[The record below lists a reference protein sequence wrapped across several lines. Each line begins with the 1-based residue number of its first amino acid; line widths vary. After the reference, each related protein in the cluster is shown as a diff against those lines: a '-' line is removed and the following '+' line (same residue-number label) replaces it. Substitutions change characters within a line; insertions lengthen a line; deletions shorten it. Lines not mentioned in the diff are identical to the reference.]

1 MDGAEFILL
10 INMTVSGLFAFTFL
24 GIAAFARDNT
34 AAPIFA
40 LGFVF
45 AMLYF
50 LTELLIPS
58 IPNAK
63 LGYMLGFATYFMTLA
78 CLVIGLAR
86 MYSSPVPWFPLG
98 LLLVGSLSLVYGIYD
113 IARSEM
119 LGRILYQSPYFLTLM
134 LAVWV
139 IMRGRLSARAKSR
152 PFGRSWGTL
161 DGLMAGLF
169 TISAIHFL
177 IKPVLASLVGGVG
190 VDPDDYV
197 RTDYAL
203 LVQSIG
209 AGLSV
214 AAGLLLLLCLM
225 GELISDVTLRSE
237 TDQLSGLLNR
247 RGFEFRA
254 EAAIEKSKRMRQ
266 ALSLIVCD
274 IDYFKLINDTHGHA
288 LGDRVIAAFAD
299 ELRRSAASKGGI
311 AARMGGE
318 EFAVLLPGHTIQSA
332 WRFAERARLAC
343 ADITL
348 PGASGDV
355 AFAVSFGVT
364 EMEFDDFF
372 SDVYKRA
379 DGVLYEAKK
388 NGRNC
393 VRTAL
398 PMMLDDNVVE
408 FRGTGNGRKLI

>member
-24 GIAAFARDNT
+24 GIAAYARDNA
-34 AAPIFA
+34 AAPVFA

-50 LTELLIPS
+50 LTELLTPL
-58 IPNAK
+58 IPNQTFA
-63 LGYMLGFATYFMTLA
+63 YMLGFALYFVTMS

-86 MYSSPVPWFPLG
+86 MYGLPVPWLAVG
-98 LLLVGSLSLVYGIYD
+98 LLFAGSLLMVYSIYD

-119 LGRILYQSPYFLTLM
+119 LGRILYQLPYFLILM
-134 LAVWV
+134 LAAWV
-139 IMRGRLSARAKSR
+139 VLRSRTSVHSRQR
-152 PFGRSWGTL
+152 PFGRSWGAL
-161 DGLMAGLF
+161 DGLMAALF
-169 TISAIHFL
+169 AASAVHFL
-177 IKPVLASLVGGVG
+177 IKPVLATMVGGVG
-190 VDPDDYV
+190 VNPDDYV

-203 LVQSIG
+203 MVQSIG

-214 AAGLLLLLCLM
+214 AGGLLLLLSLM

-288 LGDRVIAAFAD
+288 LGDRVIAVFAD

-348 PGASGDV
+348 PGTSGEV
-355 AFAVSFGVT
+355 AFTVSFGVT

-379 DGVLYEAKK
+379 DGALYEAKK

-393 VRTAL
+393 VRTVL

-408 FRGTGNGRKLI
+408 FRGANSGR

>member
-10 INMTVSGLFAFTFL
+10 INMTVSGLFALTFF
-24 GIAAFARDNT
+24 GIAAYARDNS
-34 AAPIFA
+34 AAPVFGI
-40 LGFVF
+40 GFIF

-50 LTELLIPS
+50 LTELLMPS
-58 IPNAK
+58 IPSQK
-63 LGYMLGFATYFMTLA
+63 LGYMLAFIVYFVTMSF
-78 CLVIGLAR
+78 LVVGVAR
-86 MYSSPVPWFPLG
+86 MYSVPVPWWPLG
-98 LLLVGSLSLVYGIYD
+98 ILTIGSVVLIYGIYD

-119 LGRILYQSPYFLTLM
+119 LGRILYQLPYFLILM
-134 LAVWV
+134 LAAWIV
-139 IMRGRLSARAKSR
+139 IHSRTSSRTRTR
-152 PFGRSWGTL
+152 PFGRAWGAL

-169 TISAIHFL
+169 TVSAIHFL
-177 IKPVLASLVGGVG
+177 IKPVLANLVGGVG
-190 VDPDDYV
+190 ASPDDYI

-214 AAGLLLLLCLM
+214 AGGLLLLLSLM

-288 LGDRVIAAFAD
+288 LGDRVIAVFAD
-299 ELRRSAASKGGI
+299 ELRRSVAAKGGI

-343 ADITL
+343 ADISL
-348 PGASGDV
+348 PASVGEV
-355 AFAVSFGVT
+355 TFTVSFGVT

-379 DGVLYEAKK
+379 DAALYEAKK

-408 FRGTGNGRKLI
+408 MRGANRAR

>member
-10 INMTVSGLFAFTFL
+10 INMTVSGLFALTFF
-24 GIAAFARDNT
+24 GIAAYARDNA
-34 AAPIFA
+34 AAPVFA
-40 LGFVF
+40 LGFIF

-58 IPNAK
+58 IPNQTFA
-63 LGYMLGFATYFMTLA
+63 YMLGFAMYFVTMSL
-78 CLVIGLAR
+78 LVVGLAR
-86 MYSSPVPWFPLG
+86 MYSLPVPWFALG
-98 LLLVGSLSLVYGIYD
+98 ILSLGSLVLIYGIYD

-119 LGRILYQSPYFLTLM
+119 LGRILYQLPYFLILM
-134 LAVWV
+134 MAAWV
-139 IMRGRLSARAKSR
+139 VMQSRTSVHARNR
-152 PFGRSWGTL
+152 PFGRSWGAL
-161 DGLMAGLF
+161 DGLMVALF
-169 TISAIHFL
+169 IASAVHFL
-177 IKPVLASLVGGVG
+177 VKPVLATLVGGTG
-190 VDPDDYV
+190 AEPNDYIS
-197 RTDYAL
+197 TDYAL

-214 AAGLLLLLCLM
+214 AGGLLLLLSLM

-254 EAAIEKSKRMRQ
+254 EAAIEKSKRIRQ

-348 PGASGDV
+348 PGVSGDV
-355 AFAVSFGVT
+355 SFAVSFGVT

-379 DGVLYEAKK
+379 DGALYEAKK

-408 FRGTGNGRKLI
+408 FRGANSGR

>member
-10 INMTVSGLFAFTFL
+10 INMTVSGLFAFTFF
-24 GIAAFARDNT
+24 GIAAYARDNA
-34 AAPIFA
+34 AAPVFA

-58 IPNAK
+58 IPNKTFA
-63 LGYMLGFATYFMTLA
+63 YMLGFGMYFVTMSL
-78 CLVIGLAR
+78 LVVGLAR
-86 MYSSPVPWFPLG
+86 MYSLPVPWLALG
-98 LLLVGSLSLVYGIYD
+98 FLSFCSFFLIYGIYD
-113 IARSEM
+113 IARSQM
-119 LGRILYQSPYFLTLM
+119 VGRILYQLPYFLILM

-139 IMRGRLSARAKSR
+139 VMRSRTSDTTRKR
-152 PFGRSWGTL
+152 PFGRSWNTL
-161 DGLMAGLF
+161 DGIMAALF
-169 TISAIHFL
+169 AVSAIHFL
-177 IKPVLASLVGGVG
+177 IKPVLADMVGGVG
-190 VDPDDYV
+190 VNPDDYV

-214 AAGLLLLLCLM
+214 AGGLLLLLSLM

-274 IDYFKLINDTHGHA
+274 IDYFKSINDTYGHA
-288 LGDRVIAAFAD
+288 LGDRVIAVFAD
-299 ELRRSAASKGGI
+299 ELRRSAAAKGGI
-311 AARMGGE
+311 TARMGGE

-348 PGASGDV
+348 PGVSGDV
-355 AFAVSFGVT
+355 GFAVSFGVT

-379 DGVLYEAKK
+379 DGALYEAKK

-393 VRTAL
+393 VRTVL

-408 FRGTGNGRKLI
+408 FRGANTGR

>member
-1 MDGAEFILL
+1 MMAA
-10 INMTVSGLFAFTFL
+10 LFA
-24 GIAAFARDNT
+24 
-34 AAPIFA
+34 
-40 LGFVF
+40 V
-45 AMLYF
+45 
-50 LTELLIPS
+50 
-58 IPNAK
+58 
-63 LGYMLGFATYFMTLA
+63 
-78 CLVIGLAR
+78 
-86 MYSSPVPWFPLG
+86 
-98 LLLVGSLSLVYGIYD
+98 
-113 IARSEM
+113 
-119 LGRILYQSPYFLTLM
+119 
-134 LAVWV
+134 
-139 IMRGRLSARAKSR
+139 
-152 PFGRSWGTL
+152 
-161 DGLMAGLF
+161 
-169 TISAIHFL
+169 SAIHFL
-177 IKPVLASLVGGVG
+177 IKPVLATMVGGMG
-190 VDPDDYV
+190 LDPDDYV

-209 AGLSV
+209 AALSV
-214 AAGLLLLLCLM
+214 AGGLLLLLSLM

-274 IDYFKLINDTHGHA
+274 IDYFKSINDTHGHA

-299 ELRRSAASKGGI
+299 ELRRSAVAKGGI

-343 ADITL
+343 GDITL
-348 PGASGDV
+348 PGVSGDV
-355 AFAVSFGVT
+355 GFAVSFGVT

-379 DGVLYEAKK
+379 DGALYEAKK

-393 VRTAL
+393 VRTVL

-408 FRGTGNGRKLI
+408 FRGASSVR

>member
-10 INMTVSGLFAFTFL
+10 INMTVSGLFAFTFF
-24 GIAAFARDNT
+24 GIAAYARDNA
-34 AAPIFA
+34 AAPVFG

-58 IPNAK
+58 IPNQTFA
-63 LGYMLGFATYFMTLA
+63 YMLGFGMYFVTMSL
-78 CLVIGLAR
+78 LVVGLAR
-86 MYSSPVPWFPLG
+86 MYSLPVPWLALG
-98 LLLVGSLSLVYGIYD
+98 FLSFCSFFLIYGIYD
-113 IARSEM
+113 IARSQM
-119 LGRILYQSPYFLTLM
+119 VGRILYQLPYFLILM

-139 IMRGRLSARAKSR
+139 VMRSRTSDNTRKR
-152 PFGRSWGTL
+152 PFGRSWNTL
-161 DGLMAGLF
+161 DGIMAVLF
-169 TISAIHFL
+169 AVSAIHFL
-177 IKPVLASLVGGVG
+177 IKPVLADMVGGVG
-190 VDPDDYV
+190 LDPDDYV

-209 AGLSV
+209 AALSV
-214 AAGLLLLLCLM
+214 AGGLLLLLSLM

-266 ALSLIVCD
+266 ALSLVVCD
-274 IDYFKLINDTHGHA
+274 IDYFKSINDTHGHA
-288 LGDRVIAAFAD
+288 LGDRVIAVFAD
-299 ELRRSAASKGGI
+299 ELRRSAAAKGGI
-311 AARMGGE
+311 TARMGGE

-348 PGASGDV
+348 PGVSGDV
-355 AFAVSFGVT
+355 GFAVSFGVT

-379 DGVLYEAKK
+379 DGALYEAKK

-393 VRTAL
+393 VRTVL

-408 FRGTGNGRKLI
+408 FRGANTGR

>member
-24 GIAAFARDNT
+24 GIAAYARDNA
-34 AAPIFA
+34 AAPVFA

-50 LTELLIPS
+50 LTELLTPL
-58 IPNAK
+58 IPNQTFA
-63 LGYMLGFATYFMTLA
+63 YMLGFALYFVTMS

-86 MYSSPVPWFPLG
+86 MYGLPVPWLSVG
-98 LLLVGSLSLVYGIYD
+98 LLFAGSLLMVYSIYD

-119 LGRILYQSPYFLTLM
+119 LGRILYQLPYFLILM
-134 LAVWV
+134 LAAWV
-139 IMRGRLSARAKSR
+139 VLRSRTSVHSRKR
-152 PFGRSWGTL
+152 PFGRSWGAL
-161 DGLMAGLF
+161 DGLMAALF
-169 TISAIHFL
+169 AASAVHFL
-177 IKPVLASLVGGVG
+177 IKPVLATMVGGVG
-190 VDPDDYV
+190 VNPDDYV

-203 LVQSIG
+203 MVQSIG

-214 AAGLLLLLCLM
+214 AGGLLLLLSLM

-288 LGDRVIAAFAD
+288 LGDRVIAVFAD

-348 PGASGDV
+348 PGTSGEV
-355 AFAVSFGVT
+355 AFTVSFGVT

-379 DGVLYEAKK
+379 DGALYEAKK

-393 VRTAL
+393 VRTVL

-408 FRGTGNGRKLI
+408 FRGANSGR

>member
-1 MDGAEFILL
+1 
-10 INMTVSGLFAFTFL
+10 
-24 GIAAFARDNT
+24 
-34 AAPIFA
+34 
-40 LGFVF
+40 
-45 AMLYF
+45 MLYF

-58 IPNAK
+58 IPSAK
-63 LGYMLGFATYFMTLA
+63 LGYILGFATYFMTLA

-379 DGVLYEAKK
+379 DGALYEAKK

>member
-10 INMTVSGLFAFTFL
+10 INMTVSGLFAFTFI
-24 GIAAFARDNT
+24 GIATYARDNA
-34 AAPIFA
+34 AAPLFA

-50 LTELLIPS
+50 VTELLIPS
-58 IPNAK
+58 IPSQK
-63 LGYMLGFATYFMTLA
+63 LGYMLGFATYLLTLS

-86 MYSSPVPWFPLG
+86 MYGSSVPWWQLA
-98 LLLVGSLSLVYGIYD
+98 LVIAASLVLIFGIYD
-113 IARSEM
+113 IARSQM
-119 LGRILYQSPYFLTLM
+119 LGRVLYQLPYFVMLL

-139 IMRGRLSARAKSR
+139 IMRGRSHAQAR
-152 PFGRSWGTL
+152 PFGRSWGAL

-169 TISAIHFL
+169 SISAIHFL
-177 IKPVLASLVGGVG
+177 IKPFLASLVGGVG
-190 VDPDDYV
+190 ADPNDYV
-197 RTDYAL
+197 GTDYAL

-209 AGLSV
+209 AALSV
-214 AAGLLLLLCLM
+214 AAGLLLLLSLM

-274 IDYFKLINDTHGHA
+274 IDYFKSINDTHGHA
-288 LGDRVIAAFAD
+288 LGDRVIAVFAD
-299 ELRRSAASKGGI
+299 ELRRAAATKGGI

-332 WRFAERARLAC
+332 WRFAEKVRLAC
-343 ADITL
+343 SDIAL
-348 PGASGDV
+348 PAPVGDA
-355 AFAVSFGVT
+355 AFTVSFGVT

-379 DGVLYEAKK
+379 DGALYEAKK

-408 FRGTGNGRKLI
+408 LRGAKRGR

>member
-24 GIAAFARDNT
+24 GIAAYARDNA
-34 AAPIFA
+34 AAPVFA

-50 LTELLIPS
+50 LTELLTPS
-58 IPNAK
+58 IPSQKFA
-63 LGYMLGFATYFMTLA
+63 YMLGFSMYFLTMA
-78 CLVIGLAR
+78 FLVIGLAR
-86 MYSSPVPWFPLG
+86 MYSLSVPWLSLG
-98 LLLVGSLSLVYGIYD
+98 ILSAASLLLIYGIYD
-113 IARSEM
+113 ISRSEM
-119 LGRILYQSPYFLTLM
+119 VGRILYQLPYFFILM
-134 LAVWV
+134 LATWV
-139 IMRGRLSARAKSR
+139 VLRSRTSAHSRSR
-152 PFGRSWGTL
+152 PFGRSWGPL
-161 DGLMAGLF
+161 DGLMAALF
-169 TISAIHFL
+169 TVSAVHFL
-177 IKPVLASLVGGVG
+177 IKPVLATMVGGVG
-190 VDPDDYV
+190 VNPDDYV

-214 AAGLLLLLCLM
+214 AGGLLLLLSLM

-254 EAAIEKSKRMRQ
+254 EAAIERSKRMRQ

-288 LGDRVIAAFAD
+288 LGDRVIAVFAD
-299 ELRRSAASKGGI
+299 ELRRSAAVKGGI

-343 ADITL
+343 ADMTL
-348 PGASGDV
+348 PSNSGDV
-355 AFAVSFGVT
+355 GFAVSFGVT
-364 EMEFDDFF
+364 EMEFDDYF

-379 DGVLYEAKK
+379 DGALYEAKK

-393 VRTAL
+393 VRTVL

-408 FRGTGNGRKLI
+408 FRGANSGR

>member
-10 INMTVSGLFAFTFL
+10 INMTVSGLFALTFF
-24 GIAAFARDNT
+24 GIAAYARDSA
-34 AAPIFA
+34 AAPVFG

-45 AMLYF
+45 AALYF
-50 LTELLIPS
+50 LTEILTPF
-58 IPNAK
+58 IPNQK
-63 LGYMLGFATYFMTLA
+63 LAYMLGFGMYFVALS
-78 CLVIGLAR
+78 CLIVGLAR
-86 MYSSPVPWFPLG
+86 MYSLSVPWLPLG
-98 LLLVGSLSLVYGIYD
+98 LLFACSLILIFAIYD
-113 IARSEM
+113 IARSQM
-119 LGRILYQSPYFLTLM
+119 LGRVLYQLPYFLILM
-134 LAVWV
+134 MAVWMV
-139 IMRGRLSARAKSR
+139 LRGRTNVHFRNRTS
-152 PFGRSWGTL
+152 GRSWGTL
-161 DGLMAGLF
+161 DGMMAVLF
-169 TISAIHFL
+169 AVSAIHFL
-177 IKPVLASLVGGVG
+177 IKPVLATLVGGVG
-190 VDPDDYV
+190 ASPDDYIH
-197 RTDYAL
+197 TDYAL

-214 AAGLLLLLCLM
+214 AGGLLLLLSLM

-288 LGDRVIAAFAD
+288 LGDKVIAAFAD
-299 ELRRSAASKGGI
+299 ELRRSAVAKNGI

-332 WRFAERARLAC
+332 WRFAERVRLAC

-348 PGASGDV
+348 PGLSGDV
-355 AFAVSFGVT
+355 GFTVSFGVT

-379 DGVLYEAKK
+379 DGALYEAKK

-393 VRTAL
+393 VRTVL

-408 FRGTGNGRKLI
+408 FRGASSMR

>member
-10 INMTVSGLFAFTFL
+10 INMTVSGLFVFTFL
-24 GIAAFARDNT
+24 GIAAFARDNA
-34 AAPIFA
+34 AAPVFA
-40 LGFVF
+40 MGFVF

-58 IPNAK
+58 IPSQK
-63 LGYMLGFATYFMTLA
+63 LGYMLAFGAYFMTLA

-86 MYSSPVPWFPLG
+86 MYASPVPWWPLG
-98 LLLVGSLSLVYGIYD
+98 LLLVGSMSMVYAIYD
-113 IARSEM
+113 IARSDM
-119 LGRILYQSPYFLTLM
+119 LGQILYQSPYFLTLM

-139 IMRGRLSARAKSR
+139 IMRGRSNIRALGR
-152 PFGRSWGTL
+152 PFGRSWGAL

-169 TISAIHFL
+169 TIGAIHFL

-190 VDPDDYV
+190 VNPTDYV

-214 AAGLLLLLCLM
+214 AAGLLLLLSLM

-254 EAAIEKSKRMRQ
+254 EAAIDKSKRVRQ

-274 IDYFKLINDTHGHA
+274 IDYFKSINDTHGHA

-299 ELRRSAASKGGI
+299 ELRRSAVSKGGI

-332 WRFAERARLAC
+332 WRFAERVRLAC

-348 PGASGDV
+348 PGVSGDV

-379 DGVLYEAKK
+379 DGALYEAKK

-408 FRGTGNGRKLI
+408 FRGMNNGRRLN

>member
-10 INMTVSGLFAFTFL
+10 INTTVSGLFALTFF
-24 GIAAFARDNT
+24 GIAAYARDNA
-34 AAPIFA
+34 AAPVFG

-50 LTELLIPS
+50 LTEILISFLPS
-58 IPNAK
+58 QKFA
-63 LGYMLGFATYFMTLA
+63 YMLSFGMYFITLS
-78 CLVIGLAR
+78 CLVVGLAR
-86 MYSSPVPWFPLG
+86 MYGLPVPWVRLG
-98 LLLVGSLSLVYGIYD
+98 LLFAGSLVMIFAIYD
-113 IARSEM
+113 IARSQM
-119 LGRILYQSPYFLTLM
+119 LGRILYQLPYFLILV
-134 LAVWV
+134 LAAWIVL
-139 IMRGRLSARAKSR
+139 RSR
-152 PFGRSWGTL
+152 TSVHSRSKPFGRSWGAL
-161 DGLMAGLF
+161 DGMMAALF
-169 TISAIHFL
+169 MVSALHFL
-177 IKPVLASLVGGVG
+177 IKPVLATMVGGVG
-190 VDPDDYV
+190 ASPDDYMH
-197 RTDYAL
+197 TNYAL

-214 AAGLLLLLCLM
+214 AGGLLLLLSLM

-266 ALSLIVCD
+266 ALSLIICD
-274 IDYFKLINDTHGHA
+274 IDYFKSINDTHGHA

-299 ELRRSAASKGGI
+299 ELRRAAAAKDGI

-332 WRFAERARLAC
+332 WRFAERVRLAC

-348 PGASGDV
+348 SGPSGDV
-355 AFAVSFGVT
+355 GFAVSFGVT
-364 EMEFDDFF
+364 EMEFDDVFA
-372 SDVYKRA
+372 DVFKRA
-379 DGVLYEAKK
+379 DGALYEAKK

-408 FRGTGNGRKLI
+408 LRGAAKGR

>member
-1 MDGAEFILL
+1 MRWVVRSDAPGA
-10 INMTVSGLFAFTFL
+10 
-24 GIAAFARDNT
+24 
-34 AAPIFA
+34 
-40 LGFVF
+40 
-45 AMLYF
+45 
-50 LTELLIPS
+50 
-58 IPNAK
+58 
-63 LGYMLGFATYFMTLA
+63 
-78 CLVIGLAR
+78 
-86 MYSSPVPWFPLG
+86 
-98 LLLVGSLSLVYGIYD
+98 
-113 IARSEM
+113 
-119 LGRILYQSPYFLTLM
+119 
-134 LAVWV
+134 
-139 IMRGRLSARAKSR
+139 
-152 PFGRSWGTL
+152 L

-169 TISAIHFL
+169 TIGAIHFL

-190 VDPDDYV
+190 VNPTDYV

-214 AAGLLLLLCLM
+214 AAGLLLLLSLM

-254 EAAIEKSKRMRQ
+254 EAAIDKSKRVRQ

-274 IDYFKLINDTHGHA
+274 IDYFKSINDTHGHA

-299 ELRRSAASKGGI
+299 ELRRSAVSKGGI

-332 WRFAERARLAC
+332 WRFAERVRLAC

-348 PGASGDV
+348 PGVSGDV

-379 DGVLYEAKK
+379 DGALYEAKK

-408 FRGTGNGRKLI
+408 FRGMNNGRRLN

>member
-24 GIAAFARDNT
+24 GIAAYARDNA
-34 AAPIFA
+34 AAPVFA

-58 IPNAK
+58 IPNQK
-63 LGYMLGFATYFMTLA
+63 LGYMLGFTAYLITLA

-86 MYSSPVPWFPLG
+86 MYSSPVPWWQLG
-98 LLLVGSLSLVYGIYD
+98 FLLAASLALIFGIYD
-113 IARSEM
+113 IARSKM
-119 LGRILYQSPYFLTLM
+119 VGRILYQLPYCVMLL

-139 IMRGRLSARAKSR
+139 IVRGRSNSRVQTR
-152 PFGRSWGTL
+152 PFGRSWGAF

-169 TISAIHFL
+169 SISALHFL
-177 IKPVLASLVGGVG
+177 MKPVLATLVGGVG
-190 VDPDDYV
+190 ANPNDYIQ
-197 RTDYAL
+197 TDYAL

-214 AAGLLLLLCLM
+214 AAGLLLLLSLM

-274 IDYFKLINDTHGHA
+274 IDFFKAINDTHGHS
-288 LGDRVIAAFAD
+288 LGDRVIAIFAD
-299 ELRRSAASKGGI
+299 ELRRSAVTKGGI

-332 WRFAERARLAC
+332 WRFAERVRLAC
-343 ADITL
+343 ADLAL
-348 PGASGDV
+348 PTARGDV
-355 AFAVSFGVT
+355 PFTVSFGVT

-379 DGVLYEAKK
+379 DGALYEAKK

-408 FRGTGNGRKLI
+408 FRGTGSGRKLI